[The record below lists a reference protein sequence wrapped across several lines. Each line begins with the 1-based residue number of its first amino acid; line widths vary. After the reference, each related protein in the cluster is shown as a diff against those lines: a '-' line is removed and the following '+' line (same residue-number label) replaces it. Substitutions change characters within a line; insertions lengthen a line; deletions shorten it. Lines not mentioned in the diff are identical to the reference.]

1 MSKINTSP
9 GSELHCITGAFG
21 YSGRHLAL
29 KLLEAGQ
36 RLCTLTGHPDRAN
49 PFGGKIEA
57 MPFNFDRPGALAASL
72 SGVTVL
78 YNTYWVR
85 FDYGDTT
92 YSRAVEQTKKLI
104 AAAVDAGVERVVH
117 VSITNPRKDSPLPY
131 FKGKAQ
137 IEEALEQSGLSY
149 AILRPTVLFGGRDVL
164 INNIAWLLRRLPVF
178 GVTSGGRARIQPIHV
193 DDLAELAIDQGR
205 SRQNVVIDAV
215 GPETFTYLDL
225 VTNVSQAVGSRA
237 MIMKMP
243 RWLVLAAA
251 KFLGWIVHDVVLTAE
266 EVDGLNADLLVSD
279 NPPTGTTK
287 FSEWLDAHA
296 LELGREYASELA
308 RHYDAS
314 PASHSLSNTT
324 PRLRPA

>member
-1 MSKINTSP
+1 MSHHETSLRQD
-9 GSELHCITGAFG
+9 LHCITGAFG
-21 YSGRHLAL
+21 YSGRHLAA
-29 KLLEAGQ
+29 KLLALDE
-36 RLCTLTGHPDRAN
+36 RVCTLTGHPDRAN
-49 PFGGKIEA
+49 PFEGQVEA
-57 MPFNFDRPGALAASL
+57 MPFDFDEPGALAASL
-72 SGVTVL
+72 SGVNVL

-92 YSRAVEQTKKLI
+92 YRRAVENTKALI
-104 AAAVDAGVERVVH
+104 AAAVDAGVERFVH
-117 VSITNPRKDSPLPY
+117 VSITNPHKDSPLPY

-137 IEEALEQSGLSY
+137 IEEALERSGLSY

-178 GVTSGGRARIQPIHV
+178 GVTGGGSARVQPINV
-193 DDLAELAIDQGR
+193 DDLADLAIEQGR
-205 SRQNVVIDAV
+205 SRENVIVDAV

-225 VTNVSQAVGSRA
+225 VTRIAHAVGSHAR
-237 MIMKMP
+237 IMKMP

-251 KFLGWIVHDVVLTAE
+251 KVLGWFLHDVVLTAE

-279 NPPTGTTK
+279 DPPTGTTK
-287 FSEWLDAHA
+287 FGDWLDAHA
-296 LELGREYASELA
+296 HELGREYASELA

-314 PASHSLSNTT
+314 SAPQPHRCPT